1 MKTEIE
7 TENKKERDKMP
18 VANTEYKDRVFK
30 FIFGNSNNKQWTLD
44 LYNAINASSYDD
56 PNAIKFNTIDDAV
69 YVGMINALHSSL
81 CQS

>member
-1 MKTEIE
+1 
-7 TENKKERDKMP
+7 MP

-30 FIFGNSNNKQWTLD
+30 FIFGNPNNKQWTLD

-69 YVGMINALHSSL
+69 YVGMINDASFIFMSDLNIWEH
-81 CQS
+81 